1 MKTRITTVVCAM
13 IFTLLVGPLG
23 SQAVH
28 ACPYPDPTD
37 PRNAQC
43 APVTTVAPSATST
56 TVVPAPVSVVST
68 TSTAP
73 SSTSSTTTTA
83 ATSTTMTVV
92 PEGDV
97 PGRSVSCSPE
107 QYPYPVTP
115 ITCTPILPATGGWR
129 LFGVVFGIGTLAIF
143 VGGLLLSFVRWH
155 RMGRPKV

>member
-1 MKTRITTVVCAM
+1 MKTRITTIVCAM
-13 IFTLLVGPLG
+13 IFTLLVGPFG

-37 PRNAQC
+37 PRNAEC
-43 APVTTVAPSATST
+43 APATTVASSSTSTTVAPA
-56 TVVPAPVSVVST
+56 PASVVST

-73 SSTSSTTTTA
+73 SSTSSTTTA
-83 ATSTTMTVV
+83 ATSTTMTVI

-97 PGRSVSCSPE
+97 PGRSVPCSPE
-107 QYPYPVTP
+107 QYPGSGSS
-115 ITCTPILPATGGWR
+115 IACSPILPATGGWR
-129 LFGVVFGIGTLAIF
+129 MFGVVLGVGTLAVF